1 MPTEIPARDS
11 ATVAPTFRRKRWL
24 RRIAWLVALWGASV
38 LALGVVAYAFRGIMG
53 WVGLTR

>member
-1 MPTEIPARDS
+1 MPAETPARDG
-11 ATVAPTFRRKRWL
+11 AAVERAPRRRHWL
-24 RRIAWLVALWGASV
+24 RRIAWLLALWGASV